1 MKLWVMI
8 LLLTAWFLGIA
19 THIVAERWVRYI
31 RFRRLYTR
39 GAPRA
44 ERLEEYMRYA
54 EDVAFFGGCVGF
66 VQRPMPG
73 ITDEEAVIVASE
85 DLRWSLVVARDPLEH
100 KPNWL
105 DLNVGCMGYY
115 QVLFTRTGGLKR
127 QVLVSAPRP
136 PREPPGPVTYLDKD
150 GDGVFEEIRVG
161 PAGSQTIYSFTG
173 LGWSKVSKPVGIRP
187 ADSLPADK

>member
-8 LLLTAWFLGIA
+8 LLLAGWFLGIG

-39 GAPRA
+39 AAPRA

-85 DLRWSLVVARDPLEH
+85 DLRWSLVVGRDPLKH
-100 KPNWL
+100 KPKWL
-105 DLNVGCMGYY
+105 DLSLRYKGYYNVG
-115 QVLFTRTGGLKR
+115 FTPSGGLKG
-127 QVLVSAPRP
+127 QVLVSKPRGP
-136 PREPPGPVTYLDKD
+136 QEIPKPVTYLDKD

-173 LGWSKVSKPVGIRP
+173 FGWSKVSKPLGTRP